1 MLFVHNLLSWLGHLF
16 LICMKIEF
24 VINFMTPKKTVVH
37 LKLQNP
43 EVGERKLCSLF
54 VAVNK
59 KVTLN
64 IVS

>member
-37 LKLQNP
+37 LKLKIQKWVNGNC
-43 EVGERKLCSLF
+43 VLCL
-54 VAVNK
+54 
-59 KVTLN
+59 
-64 IVS
+64 